1 MNVHSLSNAPRKG
14 GIPPQALL
22 QKRCGCLFVAG
33 IGDPGC
39 ARTLNQASEREKLSR
54 DRRSGYSNLD
64 ATRHEWP
71 PQEVK
76 LAQEVVARF
85 PPTRRYLVG
94 VSGGRDSVAL
104 LHALVDLGYRRLIV
118 CHLDHQLRGRSSAAD
133 AKFVNSVATGLKLE
147 CEIGRT
153 DVAALAR
160 RTKQSIET
168 AGRNA
173 RYEFFARVA
182 RRRRCREIFLGHH
195 ADDLVETFLLNLF
208 RGAGPSGLGG
218 IRQIATRRRDGVEL
232 TIVRPLLG
240 TTREEI
246 AAYLD
251 ERHLKFRDDS
261 TNATLD
267 AFRNRVR
274 HRIIPYIE
282 KQLGRK
288 VSGALRRAAII
299 AGDEAEW
306 AESQIEPVLIENPEL
321 RVKELREQP
330 RALQRRTIHR
340 WLQSRNIEDLNF
352 ETIERVRALLDP
364 NAREAK
370 TNLPRDRH
378 ARRRAGKL
386 FIE

>member
-1 MNVHSLSNAPRKG
+1 
-14 GIPPQALL
+14 
-22 QKRCGCLFVAG
+22 
-33 IGDPGC
+33 
-39 ARTLNQASEREKLSR
+39 
-54 DRRSGYSNLD
+54 
-64 ATRHEWP
+64 
-71 PQEVK
+71 
-76 LAQEVVARF
+76 
-85 PPTRRYLVG
+85 VG

-118 CHLDHQLRGRSSAAD
+118 CHLDHQLRGRFSTAD
-133 AKFVNSVATGLKLE
+133 AKFVNKVATGLKLE

-208 RGAGPSGLGG
+208 RGAGPSGLGS

-246 AAYLD
+246 DAYLD
-251 ERHLKFRDDS
+251 ERHLKFRDDP

-288 VSGALRRAAII
+288 VSGALRRAALI

-306 AESQIEPVLIENPEL
+306 AESQVESVLIENPEL

-340 WLQSRNIEDLNF
+340 WLQSRDIEDLNF